1 MQNNVE
7 VIIDTRK
14 KLWRELLPSRWCP
27 FLPQALDSLPA
38 KYLEHVCSLKEL
50 KSISNHNFLLNTHG
64 RERWVLRIQSAD
76 ADVLNID
83 RSQELNL
90 LLQGRSLGLS
100 PQLVYANAACTV
112 MLTNFIDGHHAD
124 VFEAD
129 AEKSAAPKNNLSAS
143 ELCNLAQA
151 VAKLHRASDVKEV
164 DIKSSSHSGVT
175 EAFALAAIQ
184 PQQQV
189 KELGPKEE
197 QFQKTQD
204 NESDRPQWLDKVS
217 SLHLPSHISSYVS
230 KLRARAVPELVQVA
244 ASHALSVIAPY
255 AHANCLCHNDLNPS
269 NVLFK
274 KDSEVVLLDWEY
286 SAFGN
291 PLFDIATV
299 FNGFCLSSAQ
309 KSHFFS
315 HYLEPQARP
324 SWCSQHD
331 FFQNEVANAE
341 FLVFYVGWLW
351 TMLHSP
357 EELSLKSQQRRLS
370 EWAVKILS

>member
-1 MQNNVE
+1 MQNNDE
-7 VIIDTRK
+7 VIIDSSK
-14 KLWRELLPSRWCP
+14 KLWRDQLPSPWWSY
-27 FLPQALDSLPA
+27 LPQALDSLPA
-38 KYLEHVCSLKEL
+38 KYLEHISSVKEL

-64 RERWVLRIQSAD
+64 PERWVLRIQSAD

-90 LLQGRSLGLS
+90 LLQGSSLGLS
-100 PQLVYANAACTV
+100 PQLVYANAAYTL
-112 MLTNFIDGHHAD
+112 MLTNFIEGHHAN
-124 VFEAD
+124 VFESD
-129 AEKSAAPKNNLSAS
+129 SKQSTAPKNNLNAT

-151 VAKLHRASDVKEV
+151 VAKLHRASEVKDVDV
-164 DIKSSSHSGVT
+164 KSSSQT
-175 EAFALAAIQ
+175 EVSATYALAAAR
-184 PQQQV
+184 PQQQFTESQV
-189 KELGPKEE
+189 KGGQSE
-197 QFQKTQD
+197 KTQD
-204 NESDRPQWLDKVS
+204 KVIGRPQWLAKVS
-217 SLHLPSHISSYVS
+217 SLHLPTHISSYVS
-230 KLRARAVPELVQVA
+230 KLSPSAVPQLVQVA

-255 AHANCLCHNDLNPS
+255 AHSTCLCHNDLSPS

-274 KDSEVVLLDWEY
+274 TDSEVVLLDWEY

-309 KSHFFS
+309 KSHFFGY
-315 HYLEPQARP
+315 YLEPQARP

-357 EELSLKSQQRRLS
+357 DELSLKAQQRKLS
-370 EWAVKILS
+370 QWAVKILS